1 MTITSNR
8 TSGRKSSY
16 AKPIIHH
23 VTDQTCPVRGD
34 VFLLHVLESVEVGE
48 PGESRVE
55 TNCKH
60 CGLSWAEL
68 DAIANPKAKGRVV
81 LDKESRDVL

>member
-1 MTITSNR
+1 MTIASNK
-8 TSGRKSSY
+8 TAGRKSSY
-16 AKPIIHH
+16 TKTIIRH
-23 VTDQTCPVRGD
+23 VTEQTCPARGD
-34 VFLLHVLESVEVGE
+34 VFLLHVLESVEVGD
-48 PGESRVE
+48 PGESRVD

-81 LDKESRDVL
+81 LDKKSSDVL